1 MMSSARQEAE
11 PEPPVVAKTET
22 PAPVAAPPAADPQ
35 IAAMQ
40 SQVSAGCWVPL
51 GRFLWVSPVRASPG
65 GWSCVPVGPRGF
77 P

>member
-1 MMSSARQEAE
+1 MKSSARQEAE

-51 GRFLWVSPVRASPG
+51 GLPPVPL
-65 GWSCVPVGPRGF
+65 GPR
-77 P
+77 PRSP

>member
-1 MMSSARQEAE
+1 MKSSARQEAE

-51 GRFLWVSPVRASPG
+51 GPPRSP
-65 GWSCVPVGPRGF
+65 
-77 P
+77 